1 MSTHALRTSD
11 IKVWRYTDLIVLLLA
26 LPLFLLTGLPFEGWA
41 GGALAY
47 VAQRLIG
54 SFAESKARDSEDP
67 KVVAGWMTGGVIAR
81 GWLVAL
87 MVFGTGIA
95 FGDSAGLSAAV
106 LFLATF
112 TISFPIRM
120 VAGR

>member
-11 IKVWRYTDLIVLLLA
+11 IKLARYTDLVVLALA
-26 LPLFLLTGLPFEGWA
+26 LPLFLTTGLPFEGWA
-41 GGALAY
+41 GGTVAY

-54 SFAESKARDSEDP
+54 AYAESRARGSEDP

-87 MVFGTGIA
+87 TVFGTGIA
-95 FGDSAGLSAAV
+95 FGDPAGLSSAV

-112 TISFPIRM
+112 TISVPVRM
-120 VAGR
+120 VVGR